1 MSQPAPDPLTNAFAA
16 YRRGDAAD
24 CIDTLEKHRA
34 FWTDRPDGWLVR
46 GAAARALGRL
56 AEAESAYLQAIALL
70 PGYPEAWQNLGNL
83 YAMCGKHEAAVN
95 AFGKALDGRP
105 EPDVR
110 AQLFTAQ
117 SASAFSA
124 GQIDLA
130 LRALEEAATLAPD
143 SAPVHN
149 QRGKVYWELGHTDG
163 AIDAFRRAA
172 ALDPAEPLYAVNYL
186 LVSQFSERMEEA
198 DLAALAAAAAR
209 RVAQS
214 VPEALRDS
222 YRPPVLAPGQR
233 IRVAY
238 LSSDFRQSAP
248 GFFITSILEGHD
260 RSRFEVWALSTSPVT
275 DALSGRMKA
284 SVDHWADVSKVPV
297 PALAEWI
304 REQGIHVLVDLNGY
318 TGGHRLGVFAARS
331 APVQVTWLGYEGPTQ
346 IPSMDVFLGDPHVS
360 PAATHACYRERVVT
374 LPYDF
379 ACYTAPDYAPPV
391 APTPAL
397 RNGFVTFGSFNKLAK
412 VGPRTLDLWARVLAA
427 VPESRL
433 LIKWRHA
440 EHPFARNRILHALES
455 RGIDGTRIGFRDASP
470 HPEMLAEYGDVDI
483 ALDPTPFSGGATT
496 CDALWMG
503 VPVVTLAGRRF
514 ASNHTVSHLLA
525 AGLPELVARDADGYV
540 AACRTL
546 AADVS
551 ALDRLRQSLREQV
564 RHSPLCQSRFFMR
577 PVERH
582 FAAFV
587 DAALRT

>member
-1 MSQPAPDPLTNAFAA
+1 MALPAQDPLAHAFAA
-16 YRRGDAAD
+16 YQRGDAAE
-24 CIDTLEKHRA
+24 CIDTLEKHRP

-46 GAAARALGRL
+46 GAAARSLGRL

-83 YAMCGKHEAAVN
+83 YATCGRHEAAIR
-95 AFGKALDGRP
+95 AFGKALDGRA
-105 EPDVR
+105 EPGIR

-130 LRALEEAATLAPD
+130 LTALGEAATLAPD

-163 AIDAFRRAA
+163 AVDAFRRAA

-186 LVSQFSERMEEA
+186 LVSQFSERMEEV

-209 RVAQS
+209 RIDAS
-214 VPEALRDS
+214 VPDALRDA
-222 YRPPVLAPGQR
+222 YRHPPRAPEQR

-238 LSSDFRQSAP
+238 LSSDFRASAP

-260 RSRFEVWALSTSPVT
+260 RTRFEVWALSTSAASDAVT
-275 DALSGRMKA
+275 DRMKA
-284 SVDHWADVSKVPV
+284 AVDHWVDVSQASVPM
-297 PALAEWI
+297 LTQWI
-304 REQGIHVLVDLNGY
+304 RDQGIHVLVDLNGY
-318 TGGHRLGVFAARS
+318 TGGHRLAVFAARS
-331 APVQVTWLGYEGPTQ
+331 APVQATWLGYEGPTQ
-346 IPSMDVFLGDPHVS
+346 LPNMDAFFGDPHVS
-360 PAATHACYRERVVT
+360 PPETHACYRERVVT

-379 ACYTAPDYAPPV
+379 ACYTPPDYAPAV
-391 APTPAL
+391 APSPAL

-412 VGPRTLDLWARVLAA
+412 VGPRTLDLWAQVLEA
-427 VPESRL
+427 VPDARL

-440 EHPFARNRILHALES
+440 GHPFARNRILQALEA
-455 RGIDGTRIGFRDASP
+455 RGIDGTRVAFRDASP
-470 HPEMLAEYGDVDI
+470 HAEMLAEYADVDI

-514 ASNHTVSHLLA
+514 ASNHTVSHLRA
-525 AGLPELVARDADGYV
+525 AGLPDLVAEDADRYV
-540 AACRTL
+540 GVCRQL
-546 AADVS
+546 ASDVA
-551 ALDRLRQSLREQV
+551 ALDRLRQSLREQM
-564 RHSPLCQSRFFMR
+564 RHAPLCQPRFFMR
-577 PVERH
+577 PVERQ
-582 FAAFV
+582 FAALL
-587 DAALRT
+587 DAALGR